1 MKGYAVLLL
10 VILVPAL
17 AAAFASVGV
26 SSIFAAAADVF
37 FLVAPIILVVG
48 SLVGLLSRRRA

>member
-10 VILVPAL
+10 VILVPLL
-17 AAAFASVGV
+17 AAAFDSVGV
-26 SSIFAAAADVF
+26 SSVCAAAAGVF